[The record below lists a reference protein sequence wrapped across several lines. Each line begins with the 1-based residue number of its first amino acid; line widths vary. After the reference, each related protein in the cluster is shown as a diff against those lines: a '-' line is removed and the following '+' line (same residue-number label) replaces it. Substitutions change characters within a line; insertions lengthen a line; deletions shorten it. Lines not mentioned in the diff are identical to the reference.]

1 MARRKTDRTA
11 EDGASSGG
19 GSDAGLLRVP
29 KDEERHPRTEE
40 EMERE
45 ARWLAS
51 FFEDGAAA
59 EA

>member
-1 MARRKTDRTA
+1 M
-11 EDGASSGG
+11 
-19 GSDAGLLRVP
+19 P

-51 FFEDGAAA
+51 FFGDGTAA